1 LPIED
6 AKNQSA
12 FSISEVSVAGSSPFG
27 EVGRGPGLKFLRF
40 HDEEAK
46 KDMEV
51 VIRKIEEYIN
61 CC

>member
-1 LPIED
+1 VWLALP
-6 AKNQSA
+6 
-12 FSISEVSVAGSSPFG
+12 PLG

-40 HDEEAK
+40 HDEEVK

-61 CC
+61 